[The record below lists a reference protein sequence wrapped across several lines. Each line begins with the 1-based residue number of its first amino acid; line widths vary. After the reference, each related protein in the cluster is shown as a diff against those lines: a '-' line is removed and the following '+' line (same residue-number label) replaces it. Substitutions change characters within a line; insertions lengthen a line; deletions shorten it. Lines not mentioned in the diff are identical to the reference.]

1 MTDRDQWNV
10 RGVVKTCRLERTW
23 HFFECGGDAC
33 DRKESGDSSVV
44 EFRSDGALL
53 RHLHKNPDGSEWNTT
68 YTYGDDGRLLAMQS
82 GNTAGVSF
90 PQAYEYGAGDRLTR
104 VIVRDRE
111 GRQRVAETYTYDG
124 VGRKTKTLHVD
135 LDSQRPDTHYG
146 WGVEGTDACYSAPGA
161 ASVTTVYDE
170 HERPRELLFRD
181 ATGELLSRVDFVYD
195 AAGNLVEEA
204 QSNCERVLP
213 AEMLGQ
219 FNADQLRA
227 VRSLFGAGEEPNRRT
242 HKYDER
248 GCRIESCAR
257 LGGLAVDRTTSSYN
271 EYGDKIAENSEHEDR
286 EYGLSESGELSA
298 EPVRRNSSRGE
309 HRIGYDYDERDNW
322 VRKTTESRGGSQPD
336 FTVTSIE
343 RRTLIYFDIT

>member
-1 MTDRDQWNV
+1 MTDRDRWNL
-10 RGVVKTCRLERTW
+10 RGPVETCRLERTW
-23 HFFECGGDAC
+23 YSFECGSDAC
-33 DRKESGDSSVV
+33 EKKEGGDSSVV

-53 RHLHKNPDGSEWNTT
+53 RQEHKNPDGSQWDTT
-68 YTYGDDGRLLAMQS
+68 HRYRVDGRLLAVES
-82 GNTAGVSF
+82 GNAAGVSF
-90 PQAYEYGAGDRLTR
+90 TQTYEYGAGDRLTR

-111 GRQRVAETYTYDG
+111 GRHRVAETYTYDG
-124 VGRKTKTLHVD
+124 AGRKTKTLHVD
-135 LDSQRPDTHYG
+135 LDSQRPDTHYS

-161 ASVTTVYDE
+161 ASVTTVYDG
-170 HERPRELLFRD
+170 HERLRELLFRD

-204 QSNCERVLP
+204 QSNSERVLP

-219 FNADQLRA
+219 FNPDQLRA

-248 GCRIESCAR
+248 GCRIESCSR

-271 EYGDKIAENSEHEDR
+271 EHGDKVAENSEHER
-286 EYGLSESGELSA
+286 GEYGLSESGELSA

-309 HRIGYDYDERDNW
+309 HRIGYDYDEHGNW

-343 RRTLIYFDIT
+343 RRTLTYFDMR